1 MKKIISM
8 LVIFF
13 VSSLIGMA
21 DTLNEGLSFFKKGDY
36 GSAIKLIKPLAEQ
49 GNAEAQLRL
58 GLCFVAK
65 GDYDSAIKWLKPL
78 AEQGNTE
85 AQL

>member
-1 MKKIISM
+1 MKKFVPM
-8 LVIFF
+8 LAIFLA
-13 VSSLIGMA
+13 SSLIGMA

-58 GLCFVAK
+58 GICFVAK
-65 GDYDSAIKWLKPL
+65 GDYDSAIK
-78 AEQGNTE
+78 
-85 AQL
+85 